1 MTMLHALSAPFMIVL
16 FTLVITVII
25 LMSRG
30 ECHIRREALQRFV
43 PIVCNEVLLTIFLLF
58 LNAKLAYMSRID
70 ATWGIWFYLILF
82 IVAAAWIIEGQVEVC
97 TIVEKE

>member
-1 MTMLHALSAPFMIVL
+1 MIVL

-58 LNAKLAYMSRID
+58 LNAKLADRRNLGNMVLSDSVYCGGSMD
-70 ATWGIWFYLILF
+70 Y
-82 IVAAAWIIEGQVEVC
+82 
-97 TIVEKE
+97 